1 MGGPKVTTI
10 DLTHL
15 WSITLGL
22 YIFSA
27 KKKKKKERKTKKKER
42 KQSSVSNYEEIT
54 VKETANGVCHP

>member
-22 YIFSA
+22 YIFSE
-27 KKKKKKERKTKKKER
+27 KKKKKNEEERKKAEL
-42 KQSSVSNYEEIT
+42 
-54 VKETANGVCHP
+54 C